1 MLAQKLIM
9 KGFHVQLT
17 AYFTKTLIKKAFQIG
32 ISDPGLESP
41 ETGRED
47 FLITP
52 AGGWLLFLAQLGNVV
67 MFVI

>member
-1 MLAQKLIM
+1 MFSSLPTLQRPLSKKHSKLEL
-9 KGFHVQLT
+9 G
-17 AYFTKTLIKKAFQIG
+17 
-32 ISDPGLESP
+32 SDPGLESP

-52 AGGWLLFLAQLGNVV
+52 AGAWLLFLAQLGNVV